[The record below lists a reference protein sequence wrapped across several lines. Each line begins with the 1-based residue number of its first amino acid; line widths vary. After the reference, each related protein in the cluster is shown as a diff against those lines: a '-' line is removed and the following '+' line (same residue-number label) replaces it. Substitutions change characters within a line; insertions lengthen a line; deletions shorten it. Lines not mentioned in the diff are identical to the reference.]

1 MYKLSVFFLL
11 ILSSIVVSAQN
22 KAMLPY
28 AIQTGTLDQQ
38 FINITN
44 MSRSQDS
51 DFKLIRKTNLEIIR
65 NNVKDSIKRYTKEIA
80 DLKSSSSSS
89 TTTISSL
96 KDSLSTVKAE
106 LSFEKTKTESIS
118 FLGMDFIKS
127 TYHMMVWTIIIVLA
141 LAFIITFASF
151 RKAKIDTTEHKN
163 NSEEFQAELL
173 AFKKKALE
181 TEQKLKRQLLDEQL
195 KRNS

>member
-106 LSFEKTKTESIS
+106 LSYEKTKTESIS